1 MVRAIVDRQAN
12 QSLVIAGVSL
22 VLFGLVLGAAIPVF
36 ANPRMALSAHQQGV
50 IGGILLVLFG
60 LTWPWTVLSDRQ
72 SRVTERLLTV
82 GAYAIWVGI
91 LLAAAFGTSRATPL
105 AGAGFEGARWQELSV
120 SIVLMFGSL
129 SAIFGTAL
137 LLVGLF
143 RGARRSGKDLT

>member
-1 MVRAIVDRQAN
+1 
-12 QSLVIAGVSL
+12 LVIAGVLL

-36 ANPRMALSAHQQGV
+36 VNPRMALSAHQQGV

-72 SRVTERLLTV
+72 SRVTEQLLKV

-91 LLAAAFGTSRATPL
+91 LLAAVFGTSRATPI
-105 AGAGFEGARWQELSV
+105 AGAGFEGDRWQELSV

-129 SAIFGTAL
+129 SAVFGTAL

-143 RGARRSGKDLT
+143 RGARRSARDLI